1 MENLIPDIDINELKF
16 KNFFN
21 LILTEIRESI
31 LNEDNDDKIESLLN
45 LIHNIILIEKQI
57 LRMTNEIRQYVNKI
71 NDYIKEAKDLEN
83 NFLA

>member
-21 LILTEIRESI
+21 LIISEIRESI

-57 LRMTNEIRQYVNKI
+57 FNMTNEIRQYVNKI